1 MREFQRSYQVRT
13 AFISDLHLGTRD
25 CRAGLLLDFLHSV
38 QMETL
43 VLVGDI
49 VDIWSLRRQLHWP
62 QTHNDVLRSIL
73 AKAHAGTRVIY
84 VPGNHDELMR
94 DFHGHCFGQLELQR
108 EYVHDTARGMRL
120 LVTHGDGFD
129 SAVQYPRWL
138 AAVGSGMYDL
148 TLALNRHV
156 NALRQ
161 LFGYPYWSLA
171 AHLKARVGN
180 ALEYVQRFESAAA
193 HAAHR
198 RGFDGIVCGHI
209 HRPDMRSLHG
219 VLYCNDGDWV
229 ENCTALVEDHSGEL
243 ELWNWAAFRAEQA
256 PAARSLPQAA

>member
-1 MREFQRSYQVRT
+1 MRNFQRRHQVRT

-25 CRAGLLLDFLHSV
+25 CRADLLLDFLHSV

-49 VDIWSLRRQLHWP
+49 VDMWSLRRQLHWP

-73 AKAHAGTRVIY
+73 ARAHAGTRVIY
-84 VPGNHDELMR
+84 VPGNHDQKMR
-94 DFHGHCFGQLELQR
+94 DFHGHRFGQLELHR
-108 EYVHDTARGMRL
+108 EYVHQTARGLRL

-129 SAVQYPRWL
+129 GAVKYPGWL
-138 AAVGSGMYDL
+138 TALGSGMYDVM
-148 TLALNRHV
+148 LATNRHF
-156 NALRQ
+156 NTMRQ

-171 AHLKARVGN
+171 AHLKQRVGN

-193 HAAHR
+193 YAAQR

-243 ELWNWAAFRAEQA
+243 ELWDWAALSAEQSTA
-256 PAARSLPQAA
+256 PRKLPQAA